1 MKTFFERFAPLAG
14 ILSVACAVVG
24 TLSVLNLPEEKDADS
39 TITAYF
45 TSHAHRVHGVVGLF
59 ASLVGALFLLVFLA
73 ALRRRLVAAE
83 GESGSLGSLAF
94 GAGVASAVLWA
105 TAAILGQATTV
116 ATTET
121 SRFHV
126 EPNAYRLFENTAYL
140 AWVAAV
146 FVGALVVWATSA
158 LAFRTQVFPRWYGWL
173 GIVAGVSQ
181 LAAMLLFPFLA
192 WWIWI
197 VLTSILLV
205 RRPAAKAMAV
215 APAV

>member
-24 TLSVLNLPEEKDADS
+24 TLSVLNLPQEKDTDS
-39 TITAYF
+39 TVTAYF
-45 TSHAHRVHGVVGLF
+45 TSHSHRVHGVVGLF
-59 ASLVGALFLLVFLA
+59 AWLVAALFLLVFLA

-83 GESGSLGSLAF
+83 GERGSLAPLAF

-116 ATTET
+116 AAIET

-126 EPNAYRLFENTAYL
+126 DPNSYRLFENTAYL

-158 LAFRTQVFPRWYGWL
+158 LAFRTQVLPRWYGWL

-205 RRPAAKAMAV
+205 RRPAAKAVAV